1 MEMNRAAELFDADI
15 LLSSEASS
23 DAEDDKQEAKR
34 HQKTEE
40 KKESKEAVEGDSKVE
55 QEGKPETKNILKA
68 DNTDKATLKSEGL
81 NKDSELG
88 DIQGG
93 PVLNK
98 SIDSK

>member
-1 MEMNRAAELFDADI
+1 M
-15 LLSSEASS
+15 
-23 DAEDDKQEAKR
+23 
-34 HQKTEE
+34 
-40 KKESKEAVEGDSKVE
+40 EGDSKVE